1 MLAAPLNRRLLAL
14 ALAPVLAGSLAFGI
28 SGAAAKKTHHK
39 APPKGP
45 SLAALQRLECAKFSC
60 DATHQVLQ
68 LKVLTRGASRHGTGV
83 SSQRGGDDVPRNV
96 LIFPLLLSYDE
107 TSQQGY
113 FTGGGFDPL
122 VWHTYTQTTHWRE
135 KDNVTRDGGGAWVL
149 RFQGSSSTC
158 EPMTTAC
165 PASTGGGA

>member
-1 MLAAPLNRRLLAL
+1 MLAVPLYRRVLAL
-14 ALAPVLAGSLAFGI
+14 ALAPVLAGCMSFAI
-28 SGAAAKKTHHK
+28 SDAAAKKTHHK

-45 SLAALQRLECAKFSC
+45 SLAVLQRLECAKFSC
-60 DATHQVLQ
+60 GPTNQVLK

-96 LIFPLLLSYDE
+96 LIYPLLLSYDA

-113 FTGGGFDPL
+113 YTGGGFDPL

-135 KDNVTRDGGGAWVL
+135 KDNVLRDGTGAWIL
-149 RFQGSSSTC
+149 RFEASSSTC
-158 EPMTTAC
+158 EPMKTAC